1 VPGVDLKQFANLPVR
16 ILIVKLSSFGDII
29 HVTGALRALRR
40 ALPRAELTL
49 AVEHCWADV
58 VRENPHVNAL
68 IECSSRQRLSP
79 AYFAEVYRAL
89 SKHGKFDIAIDFQGT
104 RRSAVWVYLSSARLK
119 LGRGRYRPGWQVS
132 VEPDRTRHAV
142 VISSEVCRGLGVPV
156 DNPDPEIRTSC
167 VEELRLDEFLDA
179 EGIPRSGFILFN
191 PFSRWNSKSWPE
203 QNAADF
209 LGLLKQHSGHTLI
222 PLVPLILSGG
232 PDDRL
237 RAASLMRLL
246 PPGAINSLVG
256 RLPLSQALC
265 LFRRARLMVSC
276 DSGPMHAAA
285 AFGVPVVAL
294 FGPTHP
300 EHTGP
305 WGPDHCVVQALRPPQ
320 HSAYRNDPGG
330 AYMRALDSRTVFEAV
345 SAKVVSAGG
354 AA

>member
-1 VPGVDLKQFANLPVR
+1 MPAVDLKQFANLRVR

-68 IECSSRQRLSP
+68 IECSSRPRVSP
-79 AYFAEVYRAL
+79 AYFAEVHRAL
-89 SKHGKFDIAIDFQGT
+89 SKHGRFDVAIDLQGT
-104 RRSAVWVYLSSARLK
+104 RRSAVWVYLSGARLK
-119 LGRGRYRPGWQVS
+119 LGRGRFRPGWRYS
-132 VEPDRTRHAV
+132 VEPGRTRHAV
-142 VISSEVCRGLGVPV
+142 LIASDVCRGFGVPV

-167 VEELRLDEFLDA
+167 AEERRLDELLDA
-179 EGIPRSGFILFN
+179 EGIPRSGFVLFN

-209 LGLLKQHSGHTLI
+209 LGLLKQHSDHS
-222 PLVPLILSGG
+222 LILTGG
-232 PDDRL
+232 LDNRL
-237 RAASLMRLL
+237 RAESLIRLL
-246 PPGAINSLVG
+246 APGTISSLVG

-294 FGPTHP
+294 FGPTHA

-305 WGPDHCVVQALRPPQ
+305 WGPNHRVVQALRPPH
-320 HSAYRNDPGG
+320 HSAYRNDPGA
-330 AYMRALDSRTVFEAV
+330 AYMRALDGRRVFEAV
-345 SAKVVSAGG
+345 SAHVVSAGG

>member
-1 VPGVDLKQFANLPVR
+1 MPAVDLKQFANLPVR

-29 HVTGALRALRR
+29 HVTGALRAIRR
-40 ALPRAELTL
+40 ALPHAELTL

-89 SKHGKFDIAIDFQGT
+89 SKRGKFDIAIDFQGT
-104 RRSAVWVYLSSARLK
+104 RRSAVWVYLSGARLK
-119 LGRGRYRPGWQVS
+119 LGRGRYRPGWQFS

-142 VISSEVCRGLGVPV
+142 LISSDVCRELGVPV
-156 DNPDPEIRTSC
+156 ENPDPEIRTSC
-167 VEELRLDEFLDA
+167 VEELRLDKFLDA
-179 EGIPRSGFILFN
+179 EGIPHSGFILFN

-209 LGLLKQHSGHTLI
+209 LDLLKQRTGHQ
-222 PLVPLILSGG
+222 LILSGG
-232 PDDRL
+232 PDNRL
-237 RAASLMRLL
+237 LAATLMRLL
-246 PPGAINSLVG
+246 PPGTIRSLVG
-256 RLPLSQALC
+256 SLPLSQALC
-265 LFRRARLMVSC
+265 LFRRARLMISC

-300 EHTGP
+300 EHSGP
-305 WGPDHCVVQALRPPQ
+305 WGPNHRVVQALRPPQ
-320 HSAYRNDPGG
+320 HDAYRNDPGG
-330 AYMRALDSRTVFEAV
+330 AYMRALDGRTVFEAV

>member
-1 VPGVDLKQFANLPVR
+1 VLLVPAVDLKQFANLRVR
-16 ILIVKLSSFGDII
+16 ILVVKLSSFGDII
-29 HVTGALRALRR
+29 HVTGALRAVRR
-40 ALPRAELTL
+40 ALPHAELTL

-68 IECSSRQRLSP
+68 IESSSRPQLSP

-89 SKHGKFDIAIDFQGT
+89 SNQGGFDVAIDFQGT
-104 RRSAVWVYLSSARLK
+104 RRSAVWVYLSGARLK
-119 LGRGRYRPGWQVS
+119 LGRGRFRPGWQFS
-132 VEPDRTRHAV
+132 VQPDRTRHAV
-142 VISSEVCRGLGVPV
+142 LISSDVCRGFGVPV
-156 DNPDPEIRTSC
+156 DNPDPEIRTSRA
-167 VEELRLDEFLDA
+167 EELLLDELLDA
-179 EGIPRSGFILFN
+179 EGIPRSGFVLFN

-209 LGLLKQHSGHTLI
+209 LGLLKEHSDH
-222 PLVPLILSGG
+222 PLILTGG
-232 PDDRL
+232 PDNRL
-237 RAASLMRLL
+237 RAEGLMRLL
-246 PPGAINSLVG
+246 APGTIRSLVG

-305 WGPDHCVVQALRPPQ
+305 WGPNHRVVQALRPPQ
-320 HSAYRNDPGG
+320 HSAYRNDPEG

-345 SAKVVSAGG
+345 SAQVVSAGG